1 MSRPAT
7 AAPYCWMLEPTYP
20 SDRTLWNDPEMK
32 GGEGLQQEV
41 KRSGGEE
48 ITHKGQGCEGI
59 ALSDTACG
67 LRLWIGHLP
76 AGRTDQH
83 QSPGA

>member
-20 SDRTLWNDPEMK
+20 SDRTLRNDPEMK

-41 KRSGGEE
+41 KRSL
-48 ITHKGQGCEGI
+48 TKGKGVK
-59 ALSDTACG
+59 G
-67 LRLWIGHLP
+67 LPFQTRLV
-76 AGRTDQH
+76 A
-83 QSPGA
+83 

>member
-48 ITHKGQGCEGI
+48 I
-59 ALSDTACG
+59 
-67 LRLWIGHLP
+67 R
-76 AGRTDQH
+76 R
-83 QSPGA
+83 